1 MRKSRT
7 KKGKKLNVQPLRTKD
22 EIEDMKVILR
32 HSQMGSRNYL
42 LFLLGINTGLRCSDI
57 VQLKVKDV
65 IEDNPVIVEQKTG
78 KWRQISLASLR
89 PYISPYIQN
98 NELLGNDWLFPS
110 RVGENHITVN
120 GVYRILTEAGKKLGR
135 NDIGTH
141 TMRKTY
147 GYWFYKQ
154 FGDVRSLMID
164 FGHSTQET
172 TLHYIGITQDEVL
185 SKKQQLAIGL

>member
-78 KWRQISLASLR
+78 KWRQISLTSLR
-89 PYISPYIQN
+89 PYISLYIQN
-98 NELLGNDWLFPS
+98 NELTGNDWLFGS
-110 RVGENHITVN
+110 RVGDSHITVN
-120 GVYRILTEAGKKLGR
+120 GVYRMLTEAGKKLGR

-154 FGDVRSLMID
+154 FGDVRLLMID